1 MFIKEEILK
10 TMDAHVAPFRDEKGL
25 QQGLTAIESLKA
37 QVPKIS
43 VADIKRYNFE
53 LKEALETSFAL
64 DAAEITIGSCLF
76 RTESRGHHN
85 RTDFPDMDNKN
96 WRCHTIV
103 KQEGDKPVYSK
114 RDVIYTRMKPED

>member
-1 MFIKEEILK
+1 
-10 TMDAHVAPFRDEKGL
+10 MDAQVAPFRDEKGL
-25 QQGLTAIESLKA
+25 KQGLTAIQSLKTE
-37 QVPKIS
+37 VPKIS
-43 VADIKRYNFE
+43 VADVKRYNFE

-85 RTDFPDMDNKN
+85 RTDFPDTDDQN

-103 KQEGDKPVYSK
+103 KQDGDQPVYFK

>member
-1 MFIKEEILK
+1 
-10 TMDAHVAPFRDEKGL
+10 MDTHVAPFRDEKGL
-25 QQGLTAIESLKA
+25 QQGLAAIESLKA
-37 QVPKIS
+37 EVPKIS
-43 VADIKRYNFE
+43 VANIKRYNFE

-85 RTDFPDMDNKN
+85 RTDYPDTNDQN

-103 KQEGDKPVYSK
+103 KQEGGKPVYAK